1 MLEQTEA
8 YLIMK
13 RAKDLNQRLAW
24 FDIFRFDTNFKNQIL
39 NEVRE
44 QLNQGKNSEGQ
55 VVGFYSYA
63 TELITGGRKQQGDN
77 YNFQDTGDFFS
88 SLYIAYTPDT
98 MTVDGDGKKDDED
111 IIVKYSKDGD
121 LLGISPDNWDWFIE
135 QMKGKYINYARKI
148 LFGSR

>member
-39 NEVRE
+39 DEVRE

-55 VVGFYSYA
+55 IVGFYSYA
-63 TELITGGRKQQGDN
+63 TELITKGRKQQGDN
-77 YNFQDTGDFFS
+77 YNFQDTGDFFR
-88 SLYIAYTPDT
+88 SLYISYTPES
-98 MTVDGDGKKDDED
+98 MTVEGDGKKDDED

-121 LLGISPDNWDWFIE
+121 LLGISPENWDWFIE
-135 QMKGKYINYARKI
+135 QMKEKYINYARKI